1 MARLMPPGK
10 LPEKGLLVGAAAGD
24 LKPCRLIKS
33 RPIIWPAALVY
44 SPAYK
49 FTGLGRT
56 SPTAKAVPPLGKA
69 SSQIP
74 SQNIGVWDV
83 CATLSNFPNIPAWP
97 TVVWA
102 AANPVE
108 LAFFK

>member
-1 MARLMPPGK
+1 MPPGK
-10 LPEKGLLVGAAAGD
+10 KPEKRLLVGAAAGD
-24 LKPCRLIKS
+24 LKPCRLIKT
-33 RPIIWPAALVY
+33 RPIIWPEALVY

-56 SPTAKAVPPLGKA
+56 SPTEEAVPPLGKA

-74 SQNIGVWDV
+74 SQKIGVSDV
-83 CATLSNFPNIPAWP
+83 CFTLSTFPNIPAWP
-97 TVVWA
+97 PVVWA

-108 LAFFK
+108 LAFSK